1 VFVCIIYINPLFNF
15 SIDVPS
21 IKDKNISYGNI
32 IYEQR
37 DVFDYPTSSL
47 RVFGSSTN
55 CILQC
60 DKILLIIIRTSA
72 TQTLLERSLNVTQ
85 VCRKWDTVWF
95 NRFPLMSYVD
105 RFSSSVSNDVT
116 RYCTLMERRKL
127 ALGSL
132 TLGWW
137 GVPKNGSPW
146 GLTVTQSHRTWRSS
160 IEHVSLPSSVI
171 WTGAV
176 WVYWMEN

>member
-1 VFVCIIYINPLFNF
+1 MFVCIIYINPLFNF

-72 TQTLLERSLNVTQ
+72 TQTLLERSLNV
-85 VCRKWDTVWF
+85 
-95 NRFPLMSYVD
+95 N
-105 RFSSSVSNDVT
+105 SSLSEV
-116 RYCTLMERRKL
+116 RH
-127 ALGSL
+127 
-132 TLGWW
+132 
-137 GVPKNGSPW
+137 
-146 GLTVTQSHRTWRSS
+146 GLIHTISSH
-160 IEHVSLPSSVI
+160 ELC
-171 WTGAV
+171 
-176 WVYWMEN
+176 